1 MSKKQNCVLISCL
14 SVLALSLT
22 VLTVG
27 VMADAPAHP
36 NPPVGPDERP
46 GQHFLVRGQDMPKPF
61 ATPGVDNT
69 CHIVPQPKGVHPRV
83 PKGFVIEPYVT
94 GLINP
99 RWMALAPNGDVFLAE
114 HYSGKITLLR
124 GGKRYPFAGGF
135 ARPHGLAFHN
145 GALYVGDT
153 KAVWRVDYHDG
164 ALFAGARHRVTVD
177 DFGPLG
183 NHWTRDIVFG
193 PDGTLYLAI
202 GSASNV
208 GVDPPLRATVQTVD
222 GVGHLHRFAY
232 GLRNVVGLGFYPGT
246 NDLYVTV
253 NERDGLGDGLVP
265 DYFTR
270 IQKEDFY
277 GYPYAYIGPHPDPD
291 FGDKRPDLVAKAK
304 MPDVLFQSHSA
315 PLGLVFY
322 DGKQFPKDY
331 RGDALVAL
339 HGSWDSAHPTGYK
352 IVRIKFKNGRPLPG
366 YENFVTGFWVSGTSP
381 ANVYARPAGL
391 LVDSDGSLLIADD
404 ASKAVWRVR
413 YVGRGKR

>member
-1 MSKKQNCVLISCL
+1 MSKQAICGIISALLCCVCG
-14 SVLALSLT
+14 
-22 VLTVG
+22 VG
-27 VMADAPAHP
+27 APAVS
-36 NPPVGPDERP
+36 NPPVGPAEKP
-46 GQHFLVRGQDMPKPF
+46 GQKFLILAKDMPTPY

-69 CHIVPQPKGVHPRV
+69 CHVVPQPQDIRPKV
-83 PKGFVIEPYVT
+83 PKGFAIEPYVT
-94 GLINP
+94 GLTNP

-114 HYSGKITLLR
+114 HYSGKVSLLR

-135 ARPHGLAFHN
+135 SRPHGLAFHD

-153 KAVWRVDYHDG
+153 KAVWRVDYRDG
-164 ALFAGARHRVTVD
+164 ALFSGARHRVTVD

-183 NHWTRDIVFG
+183 NHWTRNIVFG
-193 PDGTLYLAI
+193 SDGTLYLAI

-208 GVDPPLRATVQTVD
+208 GEDPPLRATVQTVD
-222 GVGHLHRFAY
+222 KAGHLHRFSS
-232 GLRNVVGLGFYPGT
+232 GLRNVVGMAFYPGT

-270 IQKEDFY
+270 IQKGDFY

-291 FGDKRPDLVAKAK
+291 FGEKRPDMVAKTK
-304 MPDVLFQSHSA
+304 LPDTLFQSHSA

-322 DGKQFPKDY
+322 DAKQFPKEY
-331 RGDALVAL
+331 QGDAFVAL

-366 YENFVTGFWVSGTSP
+366 YENFVTGFWISGISP
-381 ANVYARPAGL
+381 AHVYARPAGL
-391 LVDSDGSLLIADD
+391 LIAKDGSLLIADD
-404 ASKAVWRVR
+404 ASKTVWRVR
-413 YVGRGKR
+413 YVGRHVK